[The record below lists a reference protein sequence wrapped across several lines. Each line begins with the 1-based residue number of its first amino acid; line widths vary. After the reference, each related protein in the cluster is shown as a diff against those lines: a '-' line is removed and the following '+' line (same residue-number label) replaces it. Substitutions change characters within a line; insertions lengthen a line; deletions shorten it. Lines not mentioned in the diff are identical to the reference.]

1 MIHGILLL
9 QNVLKEKES
18 YFELV
23 IVLRNYHPVIEDIRF
38 LCFKHAFKMKLL
50 YLLSLLCSFL
60 LEPYECSL
68 DDWTK
73 GFDKDK
79 GKAKASW

>member
-38 LCFKHAFKMKLL
+38 LCFKHAFKNEIVVLAELVMLIL
-50 YLLSLLCSFL
+50 
-60 LEPYECSL
+60 
-68 DDWTK
+68 
-73 GFDKDK
+73 
-79 GKAKASW
+79 A